1 MQKVRVPI
9 NSFQYGEVSDS
20 LVMRTDTAIYAASA
34 QRVENLLV
42 MAEGS
47 VKKRTG
53 LRHAYTYNI
62 TYSSSDPVKSHLA
75 SFVYDDNEQYIVS
88 IEQSQLR
95 FFRIVDADTISL
107 VDTVTTDVNSTG
119 LPFDQDYIKEYTT
132 AQYGDVMFICHP
144 LIAPRVIT
152 RTSLTNFDVSTF
164 TFDSRP
170 DDKVIFQPYY
180 PFQSQGVTLD
190 PSAISGDGITL
201 VTSSAYWDITGSV
214 AGGAGSNSNDFLS
227 SKHIGVTV
235 KYHDTEIEIV
245 SVQSTTSAK
254 GNVVGTTQVRL
265 AVVNP
270 LRTVSG
276 TTTVEVT
283 HLGHGFAGGETIVI
297 AEADAT
303 GGVSVANLN
312 GSRVIA
318 TIIDENTYT
327 YPAGGASSSSADGG
341 GNVKITTHAP
351 TVGWSEQVFSAKRGF
366 PAAVVFHENRLVFG
380 GTIAQPDTIWMSK
393 IGNFFNFDVGKAEDI
408 NAISLTAATGEVNE
422 IRYLVSN
429 RDLQV
434 FTASN
439 ELYVPTY
446 LNQAITPA
454 NAQIRK
460 QTPFGAEF
468 VQPASIDGATIFV
481 QYGGHSIREYLYT
494 DTEDAYTS
502 VSVSTLASHL
512 IDSPLSMAVVHGGF
526 GLSDSI
532 AFVTRTNGEA
542 AMFSSNRAEKRASWS
557 RVTTSGRFAGA
568 IAVHNRIFVNVYDEY
583 NKLQLCEF
591 TGDIGLDMYI
601 YKAIPS
607 NNLVDVS
614 DLYANTQIVDVL
626 ATDGTTVSHIGSFT
640 TNSAVKIDI
649 SAHAGNGYTHVY
661 VGKKFTAKLIT
672 NAIDVNAGNGAVSG
686 DVRGI
691 SSVVLDVK
699 NTRSIKV
706 NGSSFSSLA
715 GFNGKKEI
723 RVLGYSRDPQVTIEQ
738 NDPLPFQVNGLIAEL
753 II

>member
-53 LRHAYTYNI
+53 LRHAYTYGL
-62 TYSSSDPVKSHLA
+62 TYSASDPVKSCLA
-75 SFVYDDNEQYIVS
+75 SFIYDDNEQYIVS
-88 IEQSQLR
+88 IEHQKLR
-95 FFRIVDADTISL
+95 FFRIVDADTITL
-107 VDTVTTDVNSTG
+107 VDTVTADTSSAA
-119 LPFDQDYIKEYTT
+119 LPFDQDYIKQYTT

-144 LIAPRVIT
+144 LFAPRVIT

-170 DDKVIFQPYY
+170 DDEVIFQPYY
-180 PFQSQGVTLD
+180 PFQAQGVTLN
-190 PSAISGDGITL
+190 PSATNGNGITL
-201 VTSSAYWDITGSV
+201 VTSAAYWDTTGDV
-214 AGGAGSNSNDFLS
+214 FPTGNYEN
-227 SKHIGVTV
+227 SKHVGVTV

-245 SVQSTTSAK
+245 SVQSATSAT

-270 LRTVSG
+270 LRTISG

-297 AEADAT
+297 SEADAT
-303 GGVSVANLN
+303 GGINVANIN

-327 YPAGGASSSSADGG
+327 YPAGGSASSSADGG
-341 GNVKITTHAP
+341 GNVKVTTHAP
-351 TVGWSEQVFSAKRGF
+351 TAGWSEQAFSAKRGY

-393 IGNFFNFDVGKAEDI
+393 IGSFFNFDVGKAEDI
-408 NAISLTAATGEVNE
+408 DAISLTAATGEVNE

-439 ELYVPTY
+439 ELYIPTY

-468 VQPASIDGATIFV
+468 VKPASIDGATIFV
-481 QYGGHSIREYLYT
+481 QYGGNSIREYLYT

-502 VSVSTLASHL
+502 TSVSTLSAHL
-512 IDSPLSMAVVHGGF
+512 IDSPQSMAVVHGGF

-557 RVTTSGRFAGA
+557 RVTTNGRFAGA
-568 IAVHNRIFVNVYDEY
+568 IAAHNRMFVNVYDEY

-601 YKAIPS
+601 YEAIPS

-614 DLYANTQIVDVL
+614 DLYANTQVVDVL

-640 TNSAVKIDI
+640 TNSAAKIDI

-706 NGSSFSSLA
+706 NGSNFSSLA

>member
-1 MQKVRVPI
+1 MQKVRIPI

-53 LRHAYTYNI
+53 LRHAYKYSLTYDASN
-62 TYSSSDPVKSHLA
+62 PVKSYLA
-75 SFVYDDNEQYIVS
+75 SFIFDDNEQYVVS
-88 IEQSQLR
+88 IEHQKLR
-95 FFRIVDADTISL
+95 FFRLVNDTTTTL
-107 VDTVTTDVNSTG
+107 VDTVTVDTSNVA
-119 LPFDQDYIKEYTT
+119 LPFDQDYIKQYNT

-144 LIAPRVIT
+144 LFAPRVIT

-170 DDKVIFQPYY
+170 DDEVIFQPYY
-180 PFQSQGVTLD
+180 PFQAQGVTLD
-190 PSAISGDGITL
+190 PSAVSGNGITL
-201 VTSSAYWDITGSV
+201 VTSSAYWDLTGS
-214 AGGAGSNSNDFLS
+214 ASNGNYTS
-227 SKHIGVTV
+227 SKHVGVTV

-245 SVQSTTSAK
+245 SVQSATSAT
-254 GNVVGTTQVRL
+254 GNVVGTAKIRL
-265 AVVNP
+265 AIVNP
-270 LRTVSG
+270 LRTISG

-283 HLGHGFAGGETIVI
+283 HLNHGFEGGETIII
-297 AEADAT
+297 AEATAT
-303 GGVSVANLN
+303 GGISVANIN
-312 GSRVIA
+312 GSRVIGD
-318 TIIDENTYT
+318 IIDSNTYN

-341 GNVKITTHAP
+341 GNVKITTHAA
-351 TVGWSEQVFSAKRGF
+351 TVGWSEQAFSAKRGY
-366 PAAVVFHENRLVFG
+366 PAAVTFHENRLVFG

-393 IGNFFNFDVGKAEDI
+393 IGSFFNFDVGVAEDI
-408 NAISLTAATGEVNE
+408 DSISLTAATGQVNK

-502 VSVSTLASHL
+502 TSVSTLSAHL

-557 RVTTSGRFAGA
+557 RVTTNGRFAGA
-568 IAVHNRIFVNVYDEY
+568 IAIHNRLFVNVYDEY

-591 TGDIGLDMYI
+591 TGDIGLDAYI

-607 NNLVDVS
+607 NNLIDVS
-614 DLYANTQIVDVL
+614 DLYTNTQIVDVL
-626 ATDGTTVSHIGSFT
+626 ATDGTTQAHIGSFT
-640 TNSAVKIDI
+640 TNSANKIDI
-649 SAHAGNGYTHVY
+649 TAHAGNGYTHVY

-715 GFNGKKEI
+715 GFNGKKEV
-723 RVLGYSRDPQVTIEQ
+723 RVLGYSRDPKITIEQ
-738 NDPLPFQVNGLIAEL
+738 SDPLPLQLNGLIAEL